1 MSQSHYIMTTLNLQS
16 AIICV
21 RAKHFTVLHTLGQV
35 TLKTRMSPGQNP
47 NSELLDS
54 HPRKLYEM
62 LKIELNTFRMS
73 QNQIFFSAAAM

>member
-1 MSQSHYIMTTLNLQS
+1 MY
-16 AIICV
+16 
-21 RAKHFTVLHTLGQV
+21 
-35 TLKTRMSPGQNP
+35 PGQNP